1 MNRNIYVPKFYS
13 FRTFSKFYRKVSRAN
28 SDTPGACLEAS
39 TTFAY
44 YSSREQFSPHEWFP
58 HGAHDQPAK
67 VPTAKPPNPTTSATQ
82 AKRTLNSSSPPSL
95 CPPNAQRPP
104 LLAPPVGFLVVLASR
119 RKIAPLRHPGQVT
132 DSIPATLFLPFS
144 CFSVPFLPSWISRVW
159 KKSFVTPNLDVEYP
173 NFSSLLHDPNL

>member
-1 MNRNIYVPKFYS
+1 MNRNIYVLKFYS

-44 YSSREQFSPHEWFP
+44 YSSREP